1 MTNVNEVINFTEY
14 KNKIK
19 ELKNKYNIKCWLIL
33 LICTEIMADRH
44 EFDNKIL
51 FIIKKTNNY
60 SYQNIELDNNSIKNC
75 ILKYFDLKL
84 YNYDEIIMM
93 K

>member
-1 MTNVNEVINFTEY
+1 
-14 KNKIK
+14 
-19 ELKNKYNIKCWLIL
+19 
-33 LICTEIMADRH
+33 MADRH

-84 YNYDEIIMM
+84 YNYDEIT
-93 K
+93 KLL